1 MNSNLQKRLIVAVL
15 GILVIA
21 IVLSLAIAD
30 QAVVSL
36 LEDVRTIRLSHE
48 ADIGL
53 ATIDFEIDNLTLETE
68 RLRSAVSTLE
78 GRTYLTLQQLKQLQ
92 TKHRLNLIQ
101 MERVSSPSEDSSSRI
116 SYRTVMTGTV
126 GSVIRFL
133 SELEKQHIV
142 QTDQV
147 ILRPATEDGS
157 TVALT
162 MSVLVEAS

>member
-1 MNSNLQKRLIVAVL
+1 MNSILQRRLIVAVL
-15 GILVIA
+15 GILVVAIA
-21 IVLSLAIAD
+21 LSLTIAD
-30 QAVVSL
+30 RAVVSL
-36 LEDVRTIRLSHE
+36 LDDIRTIRLSHE

-68 RLRSAVSTLE
+68 RSRSAVSTLE
-78 GRTYLTLQQLKQLQ
+78 DRTYPTLQQLKQLQ

-101 MERVSSPSEDSSSRI
+101 MERVSAPSEDSSSRI
-116 SYRTVMTGTV
+116 SYNTVMTGTV
-126 GSVIRFL
+126 GSIIRFL
-133 SELEKQHIV
+133 AELEEEHIV

-147 ILRPATEDGS
+147 VLRPATEDGS